1 MKRILLATFVI
12 MAMFAT
18 AVGAQND
25 IEKKKIEFLISSV
38 QNLKGAIFIRN
49 GSEYDGKKAA
59 EHLRLKLKNAG
70 SHVQTADDF
79 IKLCASK
86 SYITGQPYLIKFPD
100 GKTITS
106 EKYLRDKL
114 KEYNS
119 NLK

>member
-1 MKRILLATFVI
+1 MKIKLVIIFVI
-12 MAMFAT
+12 LVLFTA
-18 AVGAQND
+18 AVGAQD
-25 IEKKKIEFLISSV
+25 TIEKKKIAMLISAV
-38 QNLKGAIFIRN
+38 ENLKGAVFIRN

-59 EHLRLKLKNAG
+59 EHLRLKLGNAG

-86 SYITGQPYLIKFPD
+86 SYITGQPYMIKFPD

-114 KEYNS
+114 KEYNPY
-119 NLK
+119 LK